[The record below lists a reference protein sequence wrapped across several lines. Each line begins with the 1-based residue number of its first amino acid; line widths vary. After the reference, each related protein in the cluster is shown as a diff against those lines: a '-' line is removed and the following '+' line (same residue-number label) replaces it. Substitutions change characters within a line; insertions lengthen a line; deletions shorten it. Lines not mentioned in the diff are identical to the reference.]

1 MVQRSQAVLIGS
13 IRIGAVLQKELHDF
27 ERLVLLLR
35 QPEERRGLPGRLGQA
50 WFGAEDFA
58 QPVDIANWGEVP
70 DVAAVAPQQIDHA
83 RELIVRG
90 EIERRVAVVQLVGI
104 DFHAALDQQRGDIQR
119 IMRRGDV
126 QGALL
131 LRILHFDRRAEIQ
144 EKCRHIGA
152 ILACGGEDGSGRL
165 HVVGVLREDAL
176 RFGAIERETRGNPTV
191 LVAEFD
197 VPPLT
202 QLFDWSGDALTLGE

>member
-1 MVQRSQAVLIGS
+1 MRLKCRASRPSASSSSFSERETMARELLAPCLRVIRNASTAGGFKQVRDAVHTSFACDSRRGRPILVAPE

-58 QPVDIANWGEVP
+58 EPVDIANWGEVP

-90 EIERRVAVVQLVGI
+90 EIERRVAVVQL
-104 DFHAALDQQRGDIQR
+104 
-119 IMRRGDV
+119 
-126 QGALL
+126 
-131 LRILHFDRRAEIQ
+131 
-144 EKCRHIGA
+144 
-152 ILACGGEDGSGRL
+152 
-165 HVVGVLREDAL
+165 
-176 RFGAIERETRGNPTV
+176 
-191 LVAEFD
+191 
-197 VPPLT
+197 
-202 QLFDWSGDALTLGE
+202 